1 MLVRLE
7 RHLAGTAAAV
17 AGSRNAAELGL
28 PLRAVYGL
36 AAASNVGTLRL
47 PSSRVVVLACS

>member
-7 RHLAGTAAAV
+7 RHLAGPGAAV

-28 PLRAVYGL
+28 PLRAVCGL
-36 AAASNVGTLRL
+36 AAALMSVSL